1 VDRGVKWSCM
11 ESGKQ
16 SITSLHQLEMY
27 VCLSVCYKPL
37 DVITSRHPLEMY
49 VCLSVCLLQAT
60 RCHYKPPPARNVRVC
75 LSVCYKPLDVI
86 TSRHPA
92 TEWLACWTQAQKVSV
107 QITVATLSGNSLRQT
122 VHAHCAF
129 IHQAE
134 KLAAAL
140 LRVAGV
146 TAGLAESSGSLL
158 PGL

>member
-1 VDRGVKWSCM
+1 MDRDVKWSCM

-16 SITSLHQLEMY
+16 SITSLHPLEMY

-37 DVITSRHPLEMY
+37 DVITS
-49 VCLSVCLLQAT
+49 C
-60 RCHYKPPPARNVRVC
+60 
-75 LSVCYKPLDVI
+75 
-86 TSRHPA
+86 HPA
-92 TEWLACWTQAQKVSV
+92 TEWLVCRTQAQKVSV
-107 QITVATLSGNSLRQT
+107 QITVATLSGNSLSQT

-146 TAGLAESSGSLL
+146 TAGLAESNGSLL

>member
-1 VDRGVKWSCM
+1 M

-16 SITSLHQLEMY
+16 SITSH
-27 VCLSVCYKPL
+27 
-37 DVITSRHPLEMY
+37 HPLEMY
-49 VCLSVCLLQAT
+49 
-60 RCHYKPPPARNVRVC
+60 VC

-122 VHAHCAF
+122 VHAHRAF

-146 TAGLAESSGSLL
+146 TAGLAESNGSLL